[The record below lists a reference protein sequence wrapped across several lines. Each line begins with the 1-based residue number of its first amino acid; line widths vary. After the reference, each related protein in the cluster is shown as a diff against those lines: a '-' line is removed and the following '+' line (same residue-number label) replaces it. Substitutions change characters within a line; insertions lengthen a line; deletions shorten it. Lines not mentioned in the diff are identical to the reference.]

1 MENARN
7 IKRYED
13 YLKNEEK
20 ADATI
25 RKYLHEVEQLLAYM
39 DKAEISKAAILQ
51 YRRYLS
57 SQYKAGTVNGKLSAI
72 HSYLEFM
79 NLDMCKVKFLK
90 VQKKAYIDEERE
102 LAEQYKIETIPS
114 LMLVKDG
121 QCSELL
127 VNPPSKA
134 AVKTWLQEKGV
145 L

>member
-79 NLDMCKVKFLK
+79 NLDMCKVNRITEDFWTA
-90 VQKKAYIDEERE
+90 QGEWENHSSI
-102 LAEQYKIETIPS
+102 IS
-114 LMLVKDG
+114 
-121 QCSELL
+121 
-127 VNPPSKA
+127 
-134 AVKTWLQEKGV
+134 
-145 L
+145 